1 MKPSN
6 KYVRSILKWVM
17 LALIA
22 AMILVGVI
30 VAYLFIADMFYK
42 EEKDDFNE
50 NGEVSMP
57 INVEIDQ
64 YVSISP

>member
-6 KYVRSILKWVM
+6 KYIRSILKWVL
-17 LALIA
+17 LALIL
-22 AMILVGVI
+22 AMILVGII
-30 VAYLFIADMFYK
+30 VAYLFIADMLYE

-64 YVSISP
+64 YVKMSP